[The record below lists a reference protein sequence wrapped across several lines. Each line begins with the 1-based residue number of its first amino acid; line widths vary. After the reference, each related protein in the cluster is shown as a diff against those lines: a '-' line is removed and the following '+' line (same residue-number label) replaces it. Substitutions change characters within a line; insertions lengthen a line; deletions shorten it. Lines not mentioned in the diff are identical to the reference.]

1 MTNNFSESVKK
12 IVDNYLAKLK
22 NHLKGIKET
31 DQDELIK
38 EINSHIYESFKN
50 DPTENE
56 IDRILNVLNKLG
68 EPVDVISRRMP
79 KAMVE
84 MGKEKKLPTYILA
97 GVLIALFGLPLGIS
111 GIAVLFSIIIVFF
124 SLIFTYF
131 VTSIALVVGGLLG
144 IIVSIARIVD
154 PLFLENFLAVNHI
167 NIIGFHFANPVV
179 EGIIGIF
186 VCMIICTIGV
196 LMLYFSKYIIRGVK
210 FIFNFFTQ
218 KFSALR
224 KK

>member
-22 NHLKGIKET
+22 SHLKGIKET
-31 DQDELIK
+31 DQDELIT

-50 DPTENE
+50 DQTENE

-68 EPVDVISRRMP
+68 EPADVISRRMP

-124 SLIFTYF
+124 SLIFSYF
-131 VTSIALVVGGLLG
+131 VTAIALVVAGLLG
-144 IIVSIARIVD
+144 IIASIVRIAD
-154 PLFLENFLAVNHI
+154 PGFLENFLEVNRI
-167 NIIGFHFANPVV
+167 NLIGIQVANPVV

-186 VCMIICTIGV
+186 VCMLICAIGV
-196 LMLYFSKYIIRGVK
+196 LMLYFSKYIIRGIK
-210 FIFNFFTQ
+210 FIFNFFTE

-224 KK
+224 K